1 MVNDYVSV
9 VYDENRTPRT
19 EYPFKLA
26 SYLFKRF
33 KMKKGERLL
42 EIGCGRGEFVSAFQS
57 LGLDCHAVECSQY
70 SLKELTHIKIKNAD
84 ISKDRLPYDDNAFD
98 VVYHKSLIEHLYV
111 PDNLMKETFR
121 VLKPGGRVII
131 LTPDWASQMKVFYED
146 FTHSRP
152 YDITSLGDLLKVY
165 GFNDIRAELFY
176 QLPILWHFPGLKI
189 LSRLIRTIISVPVAR
204 KLTRIMGIKFF
215 RWSVELM
222 VLGSGIKII

>member
-1 MVNDYVSV
+1 MVNDYISV

-26 SYLFKRF
+26 SYLFQRF
-33 KMKKGERLL
+33 KMRKGERLL

-57 LGLDCHAVECSQY
+57 LGLDCHAVECSQF
-70 SLKELTHIKIKNAD
+70 SLKELRHIKIKEAD

-98 VVYHKSLIEHLYV
+98 MVYHKSLIEHLYV
-111 PDNLMKETFR
+111 PDNLMRETLR

-131 LTPDWASQMKVFYED
+131 LTPDWVSQMKVFYED

-152 YDITSLGDLLKVY
+152 YDVTSLTDLLKVY
-165 GFNDIRAELFY
+165 GFNDAHAELFY
-176 QLPILWHFPGLKI
+176 QLPILWHSPGIKT
-189 LSRLIRTIISVPVAR
+189 LSRLLRVIIPVPFAR
-204 KLTRIMGIKFF
+204 KITRITGVKFF

-222 VLGSGIKII
+222 VLGSGVKII